1 MATPKSDETKVDLL
15 NACSFCSQV
24 TDILFF
30 GGLGWWV
37 GSDKLTDPSFS
48 FFLENS

>member
-37 GSDKLTDPSFS
+37 GGGGVG
-48 FFLENS
+48 